1 MPKDLSQ
8 LPYRPCV
15 GIALFNAQGLVW
27 VGHRIPKWEKDT
39 ATQLWQMPQGGID
52 EGESPRDAAFRELE
66 EETGTRNAEVLAEC
80 PDWLTYDLPKEAL
93 GIGLK
98 GKYRG
103 QRQRWFAMRFLG
115 KDSEIDIDTPIGG
128 KAEFDKWEWVALD
141 EAVRRI
147 VAFKRPIYE
156 QVARAFADID
166 A

>member
-1 MPKDLSQ
+1 MQKDMSQ

-39 ATQLWQMPQGGID
+39 ATHLWQMPQGGID
-52 EGESPRDAAFRELE
+52 EGENPREAAFRELE
-66 EETGTRNAEVLAEC
+66 EETGTRNAEVIMEC

-115 KDSEIDIDTPIGG
+115 HDSEIDIATPVGG
-128 KAEFDKWEWVALD
+128 KAEFNDWEWVALD

-156 QVARAFADID
+156 QVARAFAGIG